1 MGPKLSGMP
10 AAGRIATLPG
20 AFASQSR
27 CNLTGMSGQS
37 SQQALEEL
45 HISCGSLRLHYR
57 TIKYACGIRY
67 DGLGFRVRGYDGVQ
81 AACPPDS
88 HNDRSYMSCPDGGQ
102 FSRVCE
108 HETDCVM
115 PDQSP

>member
-1 MGPKLSGMP
+1 MVDVWNCLGGTAVGPKLSGMP

-20 AFASQSR
+20 TFASQSR
-27 CNLTGMSGQS
+27 CNLTGMSGES
-37 SQQALEEL
+37 
-45 HISCGSLRLHYR
+45 

-88 HNDRSYMSCPDGGQ
+88 HNDRSYMSCSDGGQ
-102 FSRVCE
+102 LSPVCE